1 MTVSYFEWAQNLQ
14 GFFWDEA
21 QVNKELE
28 KFMKRAFHEVHQ
40 TSQTHKADMRT
51 AAYMLAVGRVAE
63 ATRVRGLFP

>member
-1 MTVSYFEWAQNLQ
+1 MQ
-14 GFFWDEA
+14 GYFWDEV

-28 KFMKRAFHEVHQ
+28 KFMKRAFQEVNEL
-40 TSQTHKADMRT
+40 SKRNKVDMRT